1 MVSSV
6 FLENYAHFVQYL
18 IQALKLQEV
27 KEKELAKEK
36 DKTKEREKED
46 RS

>member
-18 IQALKLQEV
+18 ALKLQEV

-36 DKTKEREKED
+36 DKKKEREKED